1 LGTQNCPKDAK
12 TGVEF
17 TRLLGVGVE
26 EVRVEPSPADVTS
39 LLNKLADG
47 DQEAAAQLVPL
58 VYEELRRLA
67 VRRLRHE
74 RPNHT
79 LQATALV
86 HEAYVKLSAQR
97 DAKWQNRAQ
106 FFGVASQA
114 MRRILVDYARGQQRI
129 RRGGKRQKVSLDNVL
144 LVSPDRNEEVL
155 ALHESLSRLEKF
167 DGRQARIVELRYFGG
182 LKLEEVAEVV
192 GISTKTVMRE
202 LNVAKAWLYGD
213 LKERSAEAEPRTN
226 GQGPG

>member
-1 LGTQNCPKDAK
+1 M
-12 TGVEF
+12 
-17 TRLLGVGVE
+17 
-26 EVRVEPSPADVTS
+26 EPSPADVTS

-47 DQEAAAQLVPL
+47 DQEAAARLVPL

-86 HEAYVKLSAQR
+86 HEAYVKLAAQR

-129 RRGGKRQKVSLDNVL
+129 RRGGKQQKVSLDDVL
-144 LVSPDRNEEVL
+144 LVSPDRSEEVL
-155 ALHESLSRLEKF
+155 ALHESLSRLEKL

-182 LKLEEVAEVV
+182 LKVEEIAEIV
-192 GISTKTVMRE
+192 GVSTKTVMRE

-213 LKERSAEAEPRTN
+213 LKERHADDAPQLQQDKGTV
-226 GQGPG
+226 

>member
-1 LGTQNCPKDAK
+1 
-12 TGVEF
+12 
-17 TRLLGVGVE
+17 
-26 EVRVEPSPADVTS
+26 VEPSSADITS

-47 DQEAAAQLVPL
+47 DQEVAAELVPL
-58 VYEELRRLA
+58 VYQELRRLA
-67 VRRLRHE
+67 VRRLQHE
-74 RPNHT
+74 RSDHT

-129 RRGGKRQKVSLDNVL
+129 RRGGKQQKVPLDNVL

>member
-1 LGTQNCPKDAK
+1 M
-12 TGVEF
+12 
-17 TRLLGVGVE
+17 
-26 EVRVEPSPADVTS
+26 EPAPADVTS
-39 LLNKLADG
+39 LLNKLAAG

-58 VYEELRRLA
+58 VYEELRHLA
-67 VRRLRHE
+67 ARRLRQE
-74 RPNHT
+74 RPDHT

-106 FFGVASQA
+106 FFGVASQV

-129 RRGGKRQKVSLDNVL
+129 RRGGKQQKVSLDDVV
-144 LVSPDRNEEVL
+144 LVSPDRTEEVL
-155 ALHESLSRLEKF
+155 TVHESLSRLEKL
-167 DGRQARIVELRYFGG
+167 DARQARIVELRYFGG
-182 LKLEEVAEVV
+182 LTVEEIAEVV

-213 LKERSAEAEPRTN
+213 LKERHADDAPQLQQDKGTV
-226 GQGPG
+226 